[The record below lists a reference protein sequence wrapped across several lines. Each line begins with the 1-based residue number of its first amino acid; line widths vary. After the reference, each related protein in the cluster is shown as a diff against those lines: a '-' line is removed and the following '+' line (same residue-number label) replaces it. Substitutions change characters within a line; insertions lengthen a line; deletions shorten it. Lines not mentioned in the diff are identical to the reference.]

1 MSDHRPPAIDT
12 SLRQQGPD
20 TSQLREQRL
29 HWDGIA
35 RAMPDL
41 YEVYSTRYYR
51 RCEITLIS
59 RLIGPLLGKK
69 VLKLDLW
76 NEAVNTRLLQW
87 ISEQGATAFGVD
99 VSTVTTKRARK
110 NDIDGDDCLHL
121 AQSDIR
127 HLPFPSDSFDVVYT
141 MGTIEH
147 MDDYDTAIREVCR
160 VLKPGGL
167 TIVGVPFKWDI
178 FLRPI
183 IVGILDWFGKYPYS
197 PEKSFGSRELRSLLE
212 SSGLSPIQRS
222 GILML
227 PGIIRMAEIFLYR
240 RGLGIHRWLKPLVV
254 PFDWL
259 ENRYRWPGYLGYL
272 IAYSAEKPAVSEFG
286 EPNDS

>member
-1 MSDHRPPAIDT
+1 MADQRPPTIQT
-12 SLRQQGPD
+12 PVQRHEPD

-29 HWDGIA
+29 HWDAIA
-35 RAMPDL
+35 RSMPDL

-59 RLIGPLLGKK
+59 RLIGPLRGQK

-87 ISEQGATAFGVD
+87 ISEQGATAYGVD

-110 NDIDGDDCLHL
+110 NNIDGDGCLHL

-127 HLPFPSDSFDVVYT
+127 HLPFPAETFDVVYT

-147 MDDYDTAIREVCR
+147 MDDYDAAIREVCR
-160 VLKPGGL
+160 VLKPGGI

-183 IVGILDWFGKYPYS
+183 IVGVLDWFGKYPYS
-197 PEKSFGSRELRSLLE
+197 PEKSFGSGELRSLLE

-240 RGLGIHRWLKPLVV
+240 RGIGIHRWLKPLVI

-272 IAYSAEKPAVSEFG
+272 IAYSAEKAVG
-286 EPNDS
+286 PNFRGQDDS